1 MNAWQ
6 QGILFPTLVRL
17 VNIALIFQA
26 RVRIPTIRVDATA
39 WLDDVAYKR
48 QQMLGRSAG
57 DPAHT
62 NTANAVAILLCRNDY
77 QGLLGLRAG
86 TTAAAFFPATN
97 VRLVHFDSPLKAIP
111 PRPDHGSPKFMQ
123 PRPSRFITA
132 QPQQSLES
140 QGAWRRFSGWSTTR
154 RLETMWSVACG
165 CPGKSFRRSRRSDS
179 HKRSIEKGSP

>member
-140 QGAWRRFSGWSTTR
+140 QGAAPVFWLVNHQAARNHVVSGLWVSWKIVPAVT
-154 RLETMWSVACG
+154 EV
-165 CPGKSFRRSRRSDS
+165 
-179 HKRSIEKGSP
+179 